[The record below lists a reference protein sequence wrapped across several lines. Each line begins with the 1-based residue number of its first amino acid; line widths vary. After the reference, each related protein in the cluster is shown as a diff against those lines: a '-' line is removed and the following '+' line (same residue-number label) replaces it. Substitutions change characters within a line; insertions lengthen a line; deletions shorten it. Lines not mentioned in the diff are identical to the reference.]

1 MDEIVSHFLND
12 KHIDSVQKLFFL
24 LYLYQHPG
32 TQKTSPEF
40 GRQLYLGFTPQ
51 LDKMIF
57 DLQAVRLI
65 DQVNNEYTLCNEP
78 RVNVCL
84 QHLVEAFENPLSR
97 QQILRRVKQQRSS
110 RPDNLFPH

>member
-1 MDEIVSHFLND
+1 MDKILSRFIYD

-32 TQKTSPEF
+32 TQKTGAEF

-51 LDKMIF
+51 LDKMIL

-65 DQVNNEYTLCNEP
+65 DQIDNEYTLRNEP
-78 RVNVCL
+78 RVQVCL
-84 QHLVEAFENPLSR
+84 QHLAEAFEDPFIR
-97 QQILRRVKQQRSS
+97 QQILHQVKQSS
-110 RPDNLFPH
+110 SWPDDLLPH